1 MLIKMIDGGILDVRY
16 HSESW
21 GGCETCDY
29 GSSYVREFW
38 IDLTGGTI
46 HIETEEM
53 YNYAI
58 SEGFMMATFLQNVE
72 DIKSMTENQ
81 FYHWLEDK
89 VRGEVGSSLDTF
101 ELQEK

>member
-1 MLIKMIDGGILDVRY
+1 
-16 HSESW
+16 
-21 GGCETCDY
+21 
-29 GSSYVREFW
+29 
-38 IDLTGGTI
+38 
-46 HIETEEM
+46 
-53 YNYAI
+53 
-58 SEGFMMATFLQNVE
+58 MMATFLQNVE